1 MYVGIAAL
9 QSGGHH
15 AGQVVLAFQRVHR
28 QVLLQKGHKPGLGL
42 GHVTGGEAPQIH
54 RDDRVGG
61 QVGPVFA
68 AIFGVVDAAVV
79 RLDAGALGHAD
90 QVAVLIGHADAAADT
105 AVGADRVAQQK
116 AHHAPRIAVAVGVA
130 AQVVV
135 HQLKALRAVVVVGVD
150 DRKRCAADGLL
161 GSQDGMGSA
170 PGLHAAIGH
179 GKAFGQAVQLLVGI
193 AHLKPG
199 LQSAGTHGGLERLL
213 DLVLDDKDDGLKSGA
228 AGIVQAVVD
237 DGLPAGTDRVDLLQ
251 PAVAAAH
258 TGSHNDKNRF
268 FAHGK
273 NLLYTKSFRLL

>member
-1 MYVGIAAL
+1 MPLVGAGQHMYVGIAAL

-28 QVLLQKGHKPGLGL
+28 QIFLQKGHKPGLGL
-42 GHVTGGEAPQIH
+42 GHIAGSEAPQVH

-61 QVGPVFA
+61 QVGPIGT
-68 AIFGVVDAAVV
+68 AILGIVDAAVV

-90 QVAVLIGHADAAADT
+90 QVAVFIGHADAAADT
-105 AVGADRVAQQK
+105 AVGADRIAQ
-116 AHHAPRIAVAVGVA
+116 A

-179 GKAFGQAVQLLVGI
+179 GKAFW
-193 AHLKPG
+193 
-199 LQSAGTHGGLERLL
+199 
-213 DLVLDDKDDGLKSGA
+213 
-228 AGIVQAVVD
+228 
-237 DGLPAGTDRVDLLQ
+237 
-251 PAVAAAH
+251 
-258 TGSHNDKNRF
+258 
-268 FAHGK
+268 
-273 NLLYTKSFRLL
+273 